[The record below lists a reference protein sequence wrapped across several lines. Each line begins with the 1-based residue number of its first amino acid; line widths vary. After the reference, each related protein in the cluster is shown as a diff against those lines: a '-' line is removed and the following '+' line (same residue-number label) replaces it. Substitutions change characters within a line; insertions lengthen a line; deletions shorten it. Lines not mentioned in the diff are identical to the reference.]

1 MLVIEGLFFTRQ
13 GPISTVYLQK
23 KAFLVMVVIG
33 KDLRLLL
40 RLIINA
46 VVILYCLFS
55 VKLQE
60 IDGDGE

>member
-1 MLVIEGLFFTRQ
+1 MG
-13 GPISTVYLQK
+13 TVYLQK

-33 KDLRLLL
+33 EDLRLLL

-46 VVILYCLFS
+46 VVLLYCLFS